1 MTVSPGSSSD
11 SDAVMRQQ
19 ASPASGPQSWRSR
32 DGLRLAGELNGPI
45 DGQLI
50 VLLHGG
56 GQTRHSWQGTT
67 DRLVKLGYRVAAYDA
82 RGHGDSDWS
91 DSGSY
96 ELEFFASDLLE
107 IVEAI
112 GAPTPVLVGASLGGD
127 TSMVAAGELGLQ
139 VASVVLVDVLPN
151 AEPSGVA
158 RVQGFMRSRPDGFET
173 LEEMADA
180 VARYQPHRKRTK
192 NLETLTKNA
201 RQDAN
206 GRFRWHFDPK
216 FAARELELDQ
226 RQLRL
231 ESALS
236 AIDAPI
242 LLVRGMLSEVLT
254 DDGVAAFQVLR
265 PDAKCVSVPDAAH
278 MVAGD
283 QNDVFTDVVA
293 EFLVRSRPAQGSS

>member
-1 MTVSPGSSSD
+1 MTVSPAGGSHG
-11 SDAVMRQQ
+11 DAAAGQEFSPRS
-19 ASPASGPQSWRSR
+19 ASQTWRSR
-32 DGLRLAGELNGPI
+32 DGLRLVGEVNGPL

-67 DRLVKLGYRVAAYDA
+67 DRLVELGYRVAAYDA

-91 DSGSY
+91 DDGNY

-107 IVEAI
+107 IVETI
-112 GAPTPVLVGASLGGD
+112 GAPAPVLVGASLGGD

-151 AEPSGVA
+151 ADASGVA
-158 RVQGFMRSRPDGFET
+158 RVQGFMRSSPDGFET

-180 VARYQPHRKRTK
+180 VAKYQPHRKRTK

-216 FAARELELDQ
+216 FAARELQLDQ
-226 RQLRL
+226 RQQRL
-231 ESALS
+231 DNTLK
-236 AIDAPI
+236 AINAPI
-242 LLVRGMLSEVLT
+242 LLVRGMLSDVLT
-254 DDGVAAFQVLR
+254 DEGVAAFQALR
-265 PDAKCVSVPDAAH
+265 PDSECVSVRDAAH